1 MISAWVHDPWQDTW
15 RLFTN
20 VGSPHLLVSD
30 VRPQRILVSDANRL
44 PRAPSPEQ
52 RVLGLHTIGPVI
64 AEAAA
69 DG

>member
-30 VRPQRILVSDANRL
+30 FSRAPAKVLDPNRL
-44 PRAPSPEQ
+44 PWVLSPEQ